1 MSHISKTTWVL
12 ENVLDK
18 LTYNTNGCQ
27 LSCRDSTYRISSHST
42 YSWQNE
48 KFLCSLK
55 KINF

>member
-27 LSCRDSTYRISSHST
+27 LSCRDSTYRIVVLIQLIHDKM
-42 YSWQNE
+42 E
-48 KFLCSLK
+48 
-55 KINF
+55 NFYAV

>member
-1 MSHISKTTWVL
+1 MSQISKTTWVL

-42 YSWQNE
+42 YSWQNG
-48 KFLCSLK
+48 
-55 KINF
+55 